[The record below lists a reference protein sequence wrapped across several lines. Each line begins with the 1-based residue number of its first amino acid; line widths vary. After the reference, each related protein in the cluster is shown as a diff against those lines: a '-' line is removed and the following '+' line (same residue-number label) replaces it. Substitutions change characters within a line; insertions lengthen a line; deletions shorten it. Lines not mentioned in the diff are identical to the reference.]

1 MRFAS
6 RQLGYHHGTV
16 LDCLAER
23 NDLVHKCYHGSS
35 CIDASNEFGL
45 LNRYCDCDSAEA
57 LVAGLMCQY
66 EATSICIKDQNSEQV
81 TDQYCVNGGQCIAL
95 VGTVDSH
102 PGCICETDTWEGKHC
117 EFSHGL
123 LLDDALD
130 LFQQRKGEIAI
141 EKSIDG
147 GSGDLTTVTLGDEGE
162 NSAIPLFFIVG
173 TIISVFAVIPLSMIA
188 TRMSRKRQNQAEE
201 NNDYQSIG
209 CESLNYSKGFF
220 PPPSDVF
227 LSSRKKEVART
238 DESSLMLT
246 PGTPGID
253 IREDVTVDVEM
264 LDAETSR
271 MIEAQFASCN
281 VDCDKESHRL
291 ELSDQETGAESVFA
305 PSYDSDNKD
314 IDHNSGLRSRRVA
327 INCGSLLK
335 LQVSANVGGN
345 RLFDDDDISDKNE
358 VSGLVEPMNQRC
370 NVGGVTSLDGDYF
383 VDSDDDTFFGSGL
396 G

>member
-1 MRFAS
+1 MQIAS

-16 LDCLAER
+16 IDCLAER

-45 LNRYCDCDSAEA
+45 LDRYCECDSAEA

-66 EATSICIKDQNSEQV
+66 EATSICIEDQNVEKV

-102 PGCICETDTWEGKHC
+102 PGCICETETWEGKHC

-130 LFQQRKGEIAI
+130 LFQQRKGEIAF
-141 EKSIDG
+141 EQSMDG
-147 GSGDLTTVTLGDEGE
+147 GSGDLTTVTLGDEGGKI
-162 NSAIPLFFIVG
+162 AIPLFFIVG
-173 TIISVFAVIPLSMIA
+173 TIISVFAIIPLSMIA
-188 TRMSRKRQNQAEE
+188 IQMYRKRQNQAED

-209 CESLNYSKGFF
+209 CESLNNSKGFF

-227 LSSRKKEVART
+227 LSSRKKEVAQNH
-238 DESSLMLT
+238 ESSLMLT

-253 IREDVTVDVEM
+253 IREDVTGDVEM
-264 LDAETSR
+264 LDAETSI

-291 ELSDQETGAESVFA
+291 ELSDQDTGAESLFA

-314 IDHNSGLRSRRVA
+314 FNNDSGLRSRRIS
-327 INCGSLLK
+327 INCGNPLK
-335 LQVSANVGGN
+335 LQVSAKVGGN
-345 RLFDDDDISDKNE
+345 RLDDDDDISDKNE
-358 VSGLVEPMNQRC
+358 VSGLVEPRNRRC
-370 NVGGVTSLDGDYF
+370 HVGGVKNLDGDYF
-383 VDSDDDTFFGSGL
+383 VDSDDDTYVV
-396 G
+396 

>member
-1 MRFAS
+1 MQIAS
-6 RQLGYHHGTV
+6 RQLSHHHGTV
-16 LDCLAER
+16 IDCLAER

-45 LNRYCDCDSAEA
+45 LDRYCDCDSAEA

-66 EATSICIKDQNSEQV
+66 EATSICIKDQNLEQV

-95 VGTVDSH
+95 VGTGDSH

-123 LLDDALD
+123 LLDDSLD
-130 LFQQRKGEIAI
+130 MFQQRKGEIAV
-141 EKSIDG
+141 EQSMDG
-147 GSGDLTTVTLGDEGE
+147 GSDDLMTVTLDDEGE
-162 NSAIPLFFIVG
+162 KSAIPLFFIVG
-173 TIISVFAVIPLSMIA
+173 MIISVFAVIPLSMIA
-188 TRMSRKRQNQAEE
+188 IRMSRKRQHQAED
-201 NNDYQSIG
+201 NNDHQSID
-209 CESLNYSKGFF
+209 CESLTYSKGFF

-227 LSSRKKEVART
+227 LSSRKKEVAQNH
-238 DESSLMLT
+238 ESSLMLT

-253 IREDVTVDVEM
+253 IREDVTGDVEM

-271 MIEAQFASCN
+271 MIEAQFAICS

-291 ELSDQETGAESVFA
+291 ELSGQDTGAESLFA

-314 IDHNSGLRSRRVA
+314 INHDSGLRIRRIA
-327 INCGSLLK
+327 INCGNLLK

-345 RLFDDDDISDKNE
+345 RLVDDDDISDKNE
-358 VSGLVEPMNQRC
+358 VSGLVEPMNLRC
-370 NVGGVTSLDGDYF
+370 NVGGVRSLDGDYF
-383 VDSDDDTFFGSGL
+383 VDSDEDTYFV
-396 G
+396 